1 MEENSKK
8 SLKDTAKIAKIEA
21 EKLELLDD
29 LKRTRADFENFRKQV
44 DLQKEQVKK
53 LATDATVMKLLPL
66 LDDMSRAISANPEI
80 LAPLSRTL
88 EKSMKELRLERIDA
102 NAGTE
107 FNPELHNAISM
118 DESSNGDKEVV
129 ATELMPG
136 YLYQGEVLRPAMV
149 HVKHA

>member
-1 MEENSKK
+1 
-8 SLKDTAKIAKIEA
+8 
-21 EKLELLDD
+21 
-29 LKRTRADFENFRKQV
+29 
-44 DLQKEQVKK
+44 
-53 LATDATVMKLLPL
+53 MKLLPL

-80 LAPLSRTL
+80 LAPLSKTL

-149 HVKHA
+149 HVKRA